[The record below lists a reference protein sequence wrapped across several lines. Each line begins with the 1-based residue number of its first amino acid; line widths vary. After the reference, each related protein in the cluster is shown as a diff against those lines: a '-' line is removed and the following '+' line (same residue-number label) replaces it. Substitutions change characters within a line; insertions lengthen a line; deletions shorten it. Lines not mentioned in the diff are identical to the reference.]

1 MSNFG
6 YEGCADPGLCHFVIM
21 MTLFSVTVLLLHDN
35 DVLAARICWESSR
48 NMLNNDNDDDGT
60 KIPPRNH
67 YQYLSIQER
76 LILMINLVCN
86 FESVTNLWEIYEKSS
101 TNARYFYYSSHSSGL
116 TKSWFSFSLCSQRI
130 TWIVAKLLI
139 R

>member
-21 MTLFSVTVLLLHDN
+21 MTIFSVTVLLP
-35 DVLAARICWESSR
+35 RICWESSR

-76 LILMINLVCN
+76 LINLVCN
-86 FESVTNLWEIYEKSS
+86 FESVTNL
-101 TNARYFYYSSHSSGL
+101 
-116 TKSWFSFSLCSQRI
+116 
-130 TWIVAKLLI
+130 
-139 R
+139 